1 MANLTLAAVQAK
13 ITETETAIT
22 KVKTAQGYAKGDKSV
37 QRARLTE
44 LEAELS
50 RLRRDER
57 ILTNAGNSNANNA
70 MAISASWNS
79 V

>member
-22 KVKTAQGYAKGDKSV
+22 KVKTALSYSKGDKQV
-37 QRARLTE
+37 NRTNLAALQK
-44 LEAELS
+44 ELS
-50 RLRRDER
+50 SLRRDER
-57 ILTNAGNSNANNA
+57 ILSTPSNANNSI
-70 MAISASWNS
+70 AITAAWQD